1 MIERRLDCVRAI
13 DRCRDEVAETRD
25 GLSTIRALG
34 FNALVHLRLGLP
46 YLVRTERSAIG
57 NALAVFYSLYLRGY
71 HNRTLGIN
79 LATCRSRAGSKS
91 AGGWRCAA
99 FIDDERSVDAGA
111 RRCQGRRPCVLWRV
125 RRGGAVEDA
134 RDHRPSGA
142 LGPGMERRARRVYRG
157 AGRARALRP
166 YCRSPRAR

>member
-91 AGGWRCAA
+91 AGAGDAP
-99 FIDDERSVDAGA
+99 RSLTTSAVDAGA
-111 RRCQGRRPCVLWRV
+111 
-125 RRGGAVEDA
+125 
-134 RDHRPSGA
+134 
-142 LGPGMERRARRVYRG
+142 
-157 AGRARALRP
+157 
-166 YCRSPRAR
+166 

>member
-1 MIERRLDCVRAI
+1 MIEGRLDCARAI

-99 FIDDERSVDAGA
+99 FIDDERCGCGRQAMSRPAAVCTMAGKT
-111 RRCQGRRPCVLWRV
+111 RRGRRGRTPKKGRES
-125 RRGGAVEDA
+125 RAD
-134 RDHRPSGA
+134 
-142 LGPGMERRARRVYRG
+142 GPRHG
-157 AGRARALRP
+157 
-166 YCRSPRAR
+166 CPRLATRL